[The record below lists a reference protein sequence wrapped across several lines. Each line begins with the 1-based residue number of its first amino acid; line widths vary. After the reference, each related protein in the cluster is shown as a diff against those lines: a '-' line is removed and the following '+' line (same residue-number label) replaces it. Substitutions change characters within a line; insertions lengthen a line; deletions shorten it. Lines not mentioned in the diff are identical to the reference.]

1 MPKSNAL
8 LFESGRFP
16 LWFRVPAFVFGLLAL
31 WFALAIASHGLFGVS
46 LGLPMSGVR
55 GSHFFGSLGCFVI
68 AAAWI
73 FVWFA
78 QLQILFDELRQELVV
93 RTRGYFRSHERRFPL
108 AGSREVHLRHVYS
121 GLVSTTWRIT
131 RLSFPM
137 AGVSLSRVFRRAWS
151 HSRSHLRRP
160 RSCQSDDMNWRPN
173 ETLDRMTRSAVW

>member
-93 RTRGYFRSHERRFPL
+93 RTRGYFRSHERRFHWPAAERFTCDTFT
-108 AGSREVHLRHVYS
+108 AG
-121 GLVSTTWRIT
+121 W
-131 RLSFPM
+131 
-137 AGVSLSRVFRRAWS
+137 
-151 HSRSHLRRP
+151 
-160 RSCQSDDMNWRPN
+160 
-173 ETLDRMTRSAVW
+173 